1 MPYKTILPADRPEDD
16 AADRLFGLV
25 AAVHREQYEV
35 LTRRGSSRAVLKAS
49 VYHLGEEN
57 YPTVGDIVRMDWQP
71 AGESRITATM
81 PRRTYFSRL
90 DPSSFGHWEQ
100 AVAANFDHV
109 FILQSL
115 NHDFNLARAERYLT
129 LAWQSGAQPV
139 IVLTKADLVDDPTPQ
154 VSAAQGIAFGVPV
167 LAVSVV
173 TGQGMEELAQF
184 LSPGKSV
191 VLLGSSGVGKSS
203 LVNALMGEE
212 TMAVGTIREDDSRG
226 RHTTTH
232 RQLLFLPSGAAIIDT
247 PGMRE
252 LGMWDVS
259 RGLGSAFAD
268 VEQWLGHCR
277 FADCTHQTEPGCG
290 VRTAL
295 ERGDL
300 SEERWLSYQ
309 KLRKEARFADD
320 KDAYLKEKWKRNKEI
335 SVRSRQIK
343 NKKR

>member
-1 MPYKTILPADRPEDD
+1 MPYKTFLPADRPEDE

-25 AAVHREQYEV
+25 SAVHREQYEV
-35 LTRRGSSRAVLKAS
+35 LTRRGSTRAVLKAS
-49 VYHLGEEN
+49 VYYGGNEL
-57 YPTVGDIVRMDWQP
+57 YPTVGDIVRLDWQP

-81 PRRTYFSRL
+81 PRQTYFSRL

-100 AVAANFDHV
+100 AVAANFSYV

-139 IVLTKADLVDDPTPQ
+139 IVLTKADLTEDPAFM
-154 VSAAQGIAFGVPV
+154 VAAAQGIAFGVPV
-167 LAVSVV
+167 LAVSAV
-173 TGQGMEELAQF
+173 TGQGMEELVQYLA
-184 LSPGKSV
+184 PGKSV

-212 TMAVGTIREDDSRG
+212 TMAVGAIREDDSRG

-232 RQLLFLPSGAAIIDT
+232 RQLLFLPSGAAVIDT

-259 RGLGSAFAD
+259 KGIGSAFAD
-268 VEQWLGHCR
+268 VEQWLGQCR
-277 FADCTHQTEPGCG
+277 FGDCTHQTEPGCA
-290 VRTAL
+290 VLAAL

-300 SEERWLSYQ
+300 SYERWQSYQ
-309 KLRKEARFADD
+309 KLRKEARYADD
-320 KDAYLKEKWKRNKEI
+320 KDGYLKEKWKRNKEI
-335 SVRSRQIK
+335 AQRSRQIK